1 MQTIQKFKKEIV
13 KQVELGY
20 LLSLPEAYKATEEKK
35 WPLILFFHGMGERG
49 NDVNKVKGVGIP
61 KLAEYKDF
69 PFIIVSPQCAIGAD
83 WHILHTELRELL
95 LEIISKYNVD
105 TSRIYLTGIS
115 MGGTGTWKTAIAYP
129 KAFAAIAPI
138 CGGLADILEM
148 DDTDFEGL
156 ENIVNIPTWV
166 FHGII
171 DEIAPLAESVIIV
184 EKLRALGGNVK
195 AIYYPGV
202 GHDSWTVTYDNP
214 EFYEWLLSNVNNKFE
229 L

>member
-1 MQTIQKFKKEIV
+1 LQTIQKFKKEII

-20 LLSLPEAYKATEEKK
+20 LLSLPEAYEATEEKK

-49 NDVNKVKGVGIP
+49 NDVNKVKGEGIP

-69 PFIIVSPQCAIGAD
+69 PFIIVSPQCAKGISWGKQTA
-83 WHILHTELRELL
+83 ELRELL
-95 LEIISKYNVD
+95 LKIIAEYNVD
-105 TSRIYLTGIS
+105 TSRIYLTGLS
-115 MGGTGTWKTAIAYP
+115 AGGSGAWKMACAYP

-138 CGGLADILEM
+138 CGGMADIYDM

-156 ENIVNIPTWV
+156 ENIINIPTWV

-171 DEIAPLAESVIIV
+171 DDIAPLAESVIIV

-195 AIYYPGV
+195 ATYYPGV
-202 GHDSWTVTYDNP
+202 GHDSWTITYDNP
-214 EFYEWLLSNVNNKFE
+214 EFYEWLLSNVNNEFE